1 MVEKTRL
8 PPRVEVPVPLWTS
21 RLEVEPPKRILRLA
35 PVFSVKLPTVRVPIV
50 AESAPGA
57 SDPPLFTVTLPA
69 ALPVPRRVELVATVM
84 VPVPLLVPLS
94 ARAPLLT
101 SVVPA

>member
-1 MVEKTRL
+1 M
-8 PPRVEVPVPLWTS
+8 
-21 RLEVEPPKRILRLA
+21 RLA
-35 PVFSVKLPTVRVPIV
+35 PAFSVKLPTVRVPTV
-50 AESAPGA
+50 TESAPGK
-57 SDPPLFTVTLPA
+57 SVPPLFTVTLPA

-94 ARAPLLT
+94 ASTPLLT